1 MLPGLP
7 ERVGD
12 NAHHFTGRTWLLPR
26 VLDWLCEGE
35 ERVLL
40 LTGGPGTGKSM
51 IAAWLGGEGP
61 LPDDSENCAGLQL
74 VREQVSAVHFCQAAT
89 GAAAPKALAD
99 NLARQLAA
107 KVAPFADAVV
117 DSLGARA
124 NVEIHVEQLVGEAQ
138 EVVAIKT
145 QQLSLD
151 LGELGDEPSFN
162 RALRDPLKRLY
173 ERGHRAPMLLVVDA
187 LDEAIPYPTR
197 SIPELLA
204 ALGDLPSA
212 VRVLA
217 TTRPDPA
224 VLYLFPAAAEI
235 DLIADA
241 PPAGDDV
248 RTYVRARLGLPA
260 AADRETLGERLAQKA
275 DGNFLYAHLVL
286 EDLLPRLP
294 QAGDFDALPLPA
306 DLGDLYQGFL
316 NRRIGVNRTRWRDD
330 VRPVLGLVAVSQ
342 GEGLS
347 RAQLDGVTGKD
358 TEGTL
363 EEWKQYLVGA
373 LPDGPFRPF
382 HKSFAD
388 FLLDEPRNDAYRV
401 DAAGMHKR
409 LVDHYWP
416 AAPDDAPGADP
427 AVAGNGAKAWA
438 GWDAY
443 ARRYLPTHLAG
454 AARGLPS
461 AKGHPFVERLVGLV
475 TDVDYQDEYRVDVK
489 DLAALQG
496 DLDQT
501 MRAAA
506 ADLDPMALVL
516 LAQAAFAL
524 VDFRRRELRPEPLF
538 ELARTGDVDAAAAR
552 LDLFEADQ
560 RWRETAMFALGW
572 LGADNNPQQARRAL
586 DRLHGLTGPWWRL
599 AAHLR
604 AALGGQ
610 PVPPAQLEPPEPD
623 LAHELVKRAE
633 GQGANTEL
641 LQHHGHGATVQDT
654 RGLTTV
660 GYIAEKDAPVLVAL
674 AAANPASGDALFG
687 RYLATLAG
695 YSYVEYRNQSL
706 WFLLVEA
713 LKHPD
718 PAWVKAMTARI
729 AATALS
735 PAGADF
741 REGMWITVLA
751 LRTVD
756 GDVPLQHEFDR
767 YAGQTYAMAKAMKPS
782 PHHDSRYSDTYGS
795 IKRRLA
801 TFAQCFAT
809 LLGQPADA
817 AQLLDKAI
825 AIGDLGFAGFQ
836 MPACLSLAES
846 AEVCVPGLAMTP
858 EKALEVARTAAH
870 NVQDETFCARS
881 TARYNAMRRG
891 WWNPPAGWAPGV
903 DLVAAGR
910 RLSDD
915 GGGAEFAALHVVG
928 ESYEGR
934 RPGGLP
940 RPETAHTADSLA
952 RLAELYHRPLADLL
966 RLNHGNGWQAETSL
980 PDGTEVR
987 IPDRGLAPLLA
998 ARFAAAVLADPAL
1011 DAVPRI
1017 EAIQALVPVAA
1028 ANPTALDT
1036 VLGRLLLA
1044 ARPADTARLGALLDL
1059 AEKARSTGTTA
1070 STSSPF
1076 HPGSPG

>member
-7 ERVGD
+7 QRVGD
-12 NAHHFTGRTWLLPR
+12 NVHHFTGRAWLLPW
-26 VLDWLCEGE
+26 VLDWLCDGE

-40 LTGGPGTGKSM
+40 LAGGPGTGKSM

-61 LPDDSENCAGLQL
+61 LPDDGDDRSGLQL
-74 VREQVSAVHFCQAAT
+74 VREQVAAVHFCQAGT

-117 DSLGARA
+117 DSLGALA
-124 NVEIHVEQLVGEAQ
+124 NVQIHVEQRVGEAQ

-145 QQLSLD
+145 RQLSLD

-173 ERGHRAPMLLVVDA
+173 ERGHTAPTLLVVDA

-204 ALGDLPSA
+204 ALGDLPPA

-217 TTRPDPA
+217 TTRPDPS

-241 PPAGDDV
+241 PSAGDDV
-248 RTYVRARLGLPA
+248 RIYVRARLGLPA
-260 AADRETLGERLAQKA
+260 TADRETLGERLTQQA

-294 QAGDFDALPLPA
+294 EAGYLDTVPLPA

-316 NRRIGVNRTRWRDD
+316 SRRIGVNRTRWRDE

-363 EEWKQYLVGA
+363 EEWKQYLGGA

-388 FLLDEPRNDAYRV
+388 FLLDEPRNHAYHV
-401 DAAGMHKR
+401 DAADMHER

-416 AAPDDAPGADP
+416 GALDDAPGADP

-438 GWDAY
+438 RWDGY

-454 AARGLPS
+454 AARGRPS
-461 AKGHPFVERLVGLV
+461 AEGHPFVERLVRLV
-475 TDVDYQDEYRVDVK
+475 TDVDYQDDYRRDVK

-496 DLDQT
+496 DLEQT

-524 VDFRRRELRPEPLF
+524 IDFRRRELRPEPLF
-538 ELARTGDVDAAAAR
+538 ELARGGDVDAAAAR

-560 RWRETAMFALGW
+560 RWRETAMLALGW
-572 LGADNNPQQARRAL
+572 LGADNNPQQASRAL
-586 DRLHGLTGPWWRL
+586 ERLPGLAGPWWRL
-599 AAHLR
+599 AAHLQ

-623 LAHELVKRAE
+623 LAEELVKRAE
-633 GQGANTEL
+633 GQGANIEL

-660 GYIAEKDAPVLVAL
+660 GYLAEKDAPVLVAL
-674 AAANPASGDALFG
+674 AAAEPARGDALFA

-695 YSYVEYRNQSL
+695 YSYAEYRNQSL

-718 PAWVKAMTARI
+718 PAWVKAMTARM
-729 AATALS
+729 AAMALS

-741 REGMWITVLA
+741 REGMWITVLV
-751 LRTVD
+751 LRVVD
-756 GDVPLQHEFDR
+756 GDVASRQQLDR
-767 YAGQTYAMAKAMKPS
+767 YAGETYAMAEAMKPG
-782 PHHDSRYSDTYGS
+782 PHDDSRYSDTYGS

-801 TFAQCFAT
+801 TFAQCFAR

-817 AQLLDKAI
+817 APFLDKAV
-825 AIGDLGFAGFQ
+825 AIGDVGFAGFQ

-846 AEVCVPGLAMTP
+846 AEVCAPRLAVTP
-858 EKALEVARTAAH
+858 QKALEVARTAAH

-881 TARYNAMRRG
+881 TARYNAMRRR
-891 WWNPPAGWAPGV
+891 WWNPPAEWGPGV

-915 GGGAEFAALHVVG
+915 ASGAEFAALHVVG

-934 RPGGLP
+934 RPGGMP
-940 RPETAHTADSLA
+940 RPEMAHAADSLT

-966 RLNHGNGWQAETSL
+966 RLNHGNGWQAETPL
-980 PDGTEVR
+980 PDDTEVR
-987 IPDRGLAPLLA
+987 IPDRGLASLLA
-998 ARFAAAVLADPAL
+998 ARFAAAVLVDPAL
-1011 DAVPRI
+1011 HAVQRV

-1036 VLGRLLLA
+1036 VLARLLLA
-1044 ARPADTARLGALLDL
+1044 ARPTDPARLGALLDL
-1059 AEKARSTGTTA
+1059 AERARSTGTTG
-1070 STSSPF
+1070 TSSPF

>member
-12 NAHHFTGRTWLLPR
+12 NVHHFTGRAWLLPR
-26 VLDWLCEGE
+26 VLDWLRDGE

-40 LTGGPGTGKSM
+40 LKGGPGTGKSM
-51 IAAWLGGEGP
+51 LAAWVGGEGP
-61 LPDDSENCAGLQL
+61 LPVDGDDRARLQL
-74 VREQVSAVHFCQAAT
+74 VREQVAAVHFCQAGT

-99 NLARQLAA
+99 NLARQLAV
-107 KVAPFADAVV
+107 KVTSFADAVV

-124 NVEIHVEQLVGEAQ
+124 NTQIRVEQHVGQAQ
-138 EVVAIKT
+138 EVVGVN
-145 QQLSLD
+145 LSLD

-173 ERGHRAPMLLVVDA
+173 ERGHTAPMLLVVDA
-187 LDEAIPYPTR
+187 LDEALPYPPR

-204 ALGDLPSA
+204 ALDDLPPA

-224 VLYLFPAAAEI
+224 VLHLFPGTAEI
-235 DLIADA
+235 DLIAGA
-241 PPAGDDV
+241 PPDRDDV

-260 AADRETLGERLAQKA
+260 AVDRETLSERLAQKA
-275 DGNFLYAHLVL
+275 EGNFLYAHLVL
-286 EDLLPRLP
+286 EELLPRLP
-294 QAGDFDALPLPA
+294 QVGDLDTMPLPA
-306 DLGDLYQGFL
+306 DLGDLYQQFL
-316 NRRIGVNRTRWRDD
+316 NRRIGVNRARWLSE

-342 GEGLS
+342 GDGLS
-347 RAQLDGVTGKD
+347 RAQLDGVTGTD

-363 EEWKQYLVGA
+363 DEWKQYLGGV

-388 FLLDEPRNDAYRV
+388 FLLDEPRNLAYRV
-401 DAAGMHKR
+401 DAAGMHER
-409 LVDHYWP
+409 LVNHYWP
-416 AAPDDAPGADP
+416 AA
-427 AVAGNGAKAWA
+427 NGAKVWA

-454 AARGLPS
+454 AARGRPS
-461 AKGHPFVERLVGLV
+461 AKGHPFVERLVHLV
-475 TDVDYQDEYRVDVK
+475 TDLDYQDEYRRGVR

-496 DLDQT
+496 DLERA

-516 LAQAAFAL
+516 LARAAFAL
-524 VDFRRRELRPEPLF
+524 VDFRRRELLPEPLF
-538 ELARTGDVDAAAAR
+538 ELARAGDVDAATAR
-552 LDLFEADQ
+552 LDLFETDQ
-560 RWRETAMFALGW
+560 RWRETATLALAW
-572 LGADNNPQQARRAL
+572 LGADDNPQQARLAL
-586 DRLHGLTGPWWRL
+586 QRLPGLTGPSSRL
-599 AAHLR
+599 AAHLD

-610 PVPPAQLEPPEPD
+610 PVPAEPLEPPKPD
-623 LAHELVKRAE
+623 LAQELVKRAE

-641 LQHHGHGATVQDT
+641 LQYHGHDAKLQDT
-654 RGLTTV
+654 RGLTRG
-660 GYIAEKDAPVLVAL
+660 GYLAARDAPVLVSL
-674 AAANPASGDALFG
+674 AAADRAWGDALFE

-695 YSYVEYRNQSL
+695 YSYAEYRNQSL
-706 WFLLVEA
+706 WFLLGEV

-718 PAWVKAMTARI
+718 PAWVRARTART
-729 AATALS
+729 AAMALT

-751 LRTVD
+751 LRTVN
-756 GDVPLQHEFDR
+756 GDVASGQELDR
-767 YAGQTYAMAKAMKPS
+767 YAGETHAMAARLEPG
-782 PHHDSRYSDTYGS
+782 PDDDTRYSDTYGS

-801 TFAQCFAT
+801 AFAQCFAT
-809 LLGQPADA
+809 LLGRPADA
-817 AQLLDKAI
+817 TQFLDMAV

-836 MPACLSLAES
+836 MPACLSVAES
-846 AEVCVPGLAMTP
+846 AEVSVPGSAVTP
-858 EKALEVARTAAH
+858 QKALEVARTAAH

-881 TARYNAMRRG
+881 TARYNAVRRS

-910 RLSDD
+910 HLSDD

-928 ESYEGR
+928 ESYDGR
-934 RPGGLP
+934 RPGGMP
-940 RPETAHTADSLA
+940 RPETHQTADSLT
-952 RLAELYHRPLADLL
+952 RLAELYHRPLDDLV
-966 RLNHGNGWQAETSL
+966 RLNQGNGWQAETSL

-998 ARFAAAVLADPAL
+998 ARFAAAALVDPAL
-1011 DAVPRI
+1011 DTDKRV

-1036 VLGRLLLA
+1036 VLTRLLLA
-1044 ARPADTARLGALLDL
+1044 ARPADPSRLGALLDL
-1059 AEKARSTGTTA
+1059 AENARSAGTTG
-1070 STSSPF
+1070 TSSPF

>member
-12 NAHHFTGRTWLLPR
+12 NAHYFTGRAWLLPR
-26 VLDWLCEGE
+26 VLDWLRRGE

-40 LTGGPGTGKSM
+40 LAGGPGTGKSM

-61 LPDDSENCAGLQL
+61 LPDDGDDRARLQQ
-74 VREQVSAVHFCQAAT
+74 VREQVAAVHFCQAGT

-124 NVEIHVEQLVGEAQ
+124 NVIRIEQHVGEAQ
-138 EVVAIKT
+138 EVVGIQT

-173 ERGHRAPMLLVVDA
+173 ERGYTAPMLLVVDA

-204 ALGDLPSA
+204 ALGDLPPA

-217 TTRPDPA
+217 TTRPDPP
-224 VLYLFPAAAEI
+224 VMFLFPGAAAI
-235 DLIADA
+235 DLIGDA
-241 PPAGDDV
+241 PPRSDDV

-260 AADRETLGERLAQKA
+260 AGERETLGERLAQKA

-286 EDLLPRLP
+286 EDLLHRLT
-294 QAGDFDALPLPA
+294 QAGDLDALPLPA

-316 NRRIGVNRTRWRDD
+316 NRRIGLDRKLWRDE

-342 GEGLS
+342 GDGLS
-347 RAQLDGVTGKD
+347 RAQLDGVTGLD

-363 EEWKQYLVGA
+363 EEWKQYLGGT
-373 LPDGPFRPF
+373 LPSGPFRPF

-388 FLLDEPRNDAYRV
+388 FLLDEPRNVAYHV
-401 DAAGMHKR
+401 DAAGMHER

-416 AAPDDAPGADP
+416 A
-427 AVAGNGAKAWA
+427 GNGAKAWA
-438 GWDAY
+438 RWDAY
-443 ARRYLPTHLAG
+443 GRRYLPTHLAG
-454 AARGLPS
+454 AARARPS
-461 AKGHPFVERLVGLV
+461 VEGHPFVERLVRLV
-475 TDVDYQDEYRVDVK
+475 TDVDYQHEYRVDVK

-496 DLDQT
+496 DLERT

-516 LAQAAFAL
+516 LVQAAFAL

-538 ELARTGDVDAAAAR
+538 ELARAGDVDAAAAR

-560 RWRETAMFALGW
+560 RWQETAMLALGW
-572 LGADNNPQQARRAL
+572 LGAGSNPQQARRAL
-586 DRLHGLTGPWWRL
+586 DRLLNLTGPSWRL
-599 AAHLR
+599 AAHLQ

-610 PVPPAQLEPPEPD
+610 PVPPTQLEPPQPG
-623 LAHELVKRAE
+623 LALELVKRAE

-641 LQHHGHGATVQDT
+641 LEDYGHGATVQDT
-654 RGLTTV
+654 RGLTTA
-660 GYIAEKDAPVLVAL
+660 GYLAEKDAPVLVAL
-674 AAANPASGDALFG
+674 AAADRAGGDALFA

-713 LKHPD
+713 LNHPD
-718 PAWVKAMTARI
+718 PDWVKAMTARM
-729 AATALS
+729 AAMALS
-735 PAGADF
+735 PAGVDF

-751 LRTVD
+751 LRAVD
-756 GDVPLQHEFDR
+756 GDVASRQDFDR
-767 YAGQTYAMAKAMKPS
+767 YADETYAMAQALRPG
-782 PHHDSRYSDTYGS
+782 PDDDSLYSDTYGS

-809 LLGQPADA
+809 LPGQPADA
-817 AQLLDKAI
+817 AQFLDKAV

-846 AEVCVPGLAMTP
+846 AEVCMPGLA
-858 EKALEVARTAAH
+858 EISEAALEVARTAAH

-891 WWNPPAGWAPGV
+891 WWNPSAGCAPRV

-928 ESYEGR
+928 ESYDGR
-934 RPGGLP
+934 LPGGLP
-940 RPETAHTADSLA
+940 RPETAHTARSLA
-952 RLAELYHRPLADLL
+952 RLAELYHRPLTELL
-966 RLNHGNGWQAETSL
+966 QLNRGNGWQAETSL

-998 ARFAAAVLADPAL
+998 ARFAAAVLVNPAL
-1011 DAVPRI
+1011 GAVQRI

-1036 VLGRLLLA
+1036 VLARLLLA
-1044 ARPADTARLGALLDL
+1044 ASPADPARLGALLDL
-1059 AEKARSTGTTA
+1059 AEKARSTGTTG
-1070 STSSPF
+1070 TSSPI
-1076 HPGSPG
+1076 HPSSPS

>member
-12 NAHHFTGRTWLLPR
+12 NAHYFTGRAWLLPR
-26 VLDWLCEGE
+26 VLDWLLDGE

-40 LTGGPGTGKSM
+40 LAGGPGTGKSM

-61 LPDDSENCAGLQL
+61 LPDDGDDRARLQQ
-74 VREQVSAVHFCQAAT
+74 VREQVAAVHFCQAGT

-117 DSLGARA
+117 DSLGALA
-124 NVEIHVEQLVGEAQ
+124 NLIQIEQHVGEAQ
-138 EVVAIKT
+138 EVVGIKT
-145 QQLSLD
+145 RQLNLD
-151 LGELGDEPSFN
+151 LGGLGDEPSFN
-162 RALRDPLKRLY
+162 RALREPLKRLY
-173 ERGHRAPMLLVVDA
+173 ERGYTAPMLLVVDA
-187 LDEAIPYPTR
+187 LDEATLYPTR

-204 ALGDLPSA
+204 ALGDLPPA

-217 TTRPDPA
+217 TTRPDPP
-224 VLYLFPAAAEI
+224 VLYLFPGAKAI
-235 DLIADA
+235 DLIGDA
-241 PPAGDDV
+241 PPKSDDV

-260 AADRETLGERLAQKA
+260 AAERETLGERLAQKA

-286 EDLLPRLP
+286 EDLLHRLP
-294 QAGDFDALPLPA
+294 QAGDLDALPLPA

-316 NRRIGVNRTRWRDD
+316 NRRIGPNNRKRWRDE

-342 GEGLS
+342 GDGLS
-347 RAQLDGVTGKD
+347 RAQLDGVTGFD

-363 EEWKQYLVGA
+363 EEWKQYLGGA
-373 LPDGPFRPF
+373 LPGGPFRPF

-401 DAAGMHKR
+401 DAAGMHER

-416 AAPDDAPGADP
+416 A
-427 AVAGNGAKAWA
+427 GNGAKAWA
-438 GWDAY
+438 RWDAY

-454 AARGLPS
+454 AAARPGVE
-461 AKGHPFVERLVGLV
+461 GHPFVERLVRLV
-475 TDVDYQDEYRVDVK
+475 TDVDYQHEYRVEVK

-496 DLDQT
+496 DLERT

-516 LAQAAFAL
+516 LVQAAFAL
-524 VDFRRRELRPEPLF
+524 ADFRRRELRPEPLF
-538 ELARTGDVDAAAAR
+538 ELARAGDVDAATAR

-560 RWRETAMFALGW
+560 RWRETAMLALGW

-586 DRLHGLTGPWWRL
+586 DRLPNPTGPSWRL
-599 AAHLR
+599 AAHLQ
-604 AALGGQ
+604 AALGGP
-610 PVPPAQLEPPEPD
+610 PVPPAQLEPPQRR
-623 LAHELVKRAE
+623 LALELVKRAE

-641 LQHHGHGATVQDT
+641 LEDFGHDATVQDT
-654 RGLTTV
+654 RGLTRG
-660 GYIAEKDAPVLVAL
+660 GYLAEKDAPVLVAL
-674 AAANPASGDALFG
+674 AAADRAEGDALFA

-706 WFLLVEA
+706 WFLLAEA

-718 PAWVKAMTARI
+718 PYWVKAMTAQM
-729 AATALS
+729 AAMALS
-735 PAGADF
+735 PAGVDF

-751 LRTVD
+751 LRAVD
-756 GDVPLQHEFDR
+756 DVASRQDLVRHAEE
-767 YAGQTYAMAKAMKPS
+767 TYAMARALRPG
-782 PHHDSRYSDTYGS
+782 PDDDSRYSDTYGS

-809 LLGQPADA
+809 LLGEPAAA
-817 AQLLDKAI
+817 AQLLDQAV
-825 AIGDLGFAGFQ
+825 AIGALGFAGFQ

-846 AEVCVPGLAMTP
+846 AEICVPGSAVIP
-858 EKALEVARTAAH
+858 EKALEAARTAAH

-881 TARYNAMRRG
+881 TARYNAMRRR
-891 WWNPPAGWAPGV
+891 WWNPPAGRAPGV

-928 ESYEGR
+928 ESYDGR
-934 RPGGLP
+934 RDGGLP
-940 RPETAHTADSLA
+940 RPETAHTARSLA
-952 RLAELYHRPLADLL
+952 RLAELYHRPLTELL
-966 RLNHGNGWQAETSL
+966 QLNQGNGWQAETSL
-980 PDGTEVR
+980 RDGTKVR

-998 ARFAAAVLADPAL
+998 ARFAAAVLIDPAL
-1011 DAVPRI
+1011 DEAQRI

-1036 VLGRLLLA
+1036 VLARLLLA
-1044 ARPADTARLGALLDL
+1044 ASPADPARLGALLDL
-1059 AEKARSTGTTA
+1059 AEKARSTGTTG
-1070 STSSPF
+1070 TSSPI
-1076 HPGSPG
+1076 HPSSPS